1 MSEQRKT
8 KATMGYYNCGKGQ
21 CALVEAHGAIAKE
34 LPSEHIDTEALML
47 QGPALNLATEALKA
61 AEDVFFTTFRDQIQT
76 LGGAS
81 PQNLQPTTWTKSGGE
96 GGGFRLSVGAE
107 DADAVRFLNTAS
119 VNVSTVV
126 SNHSGKRRHITALSM
141 IFHPAPAYLPS
152 FHLHASCELTEPTSP
167 GGEAQRKWRL
177 MADLNPSNPSTSGR
191 VDATLFNRAAERA
204 LPDAEE
210 RALARRAGDRYFQ
223 IPALGRRRGIAHLYL
238 EQSTREPGDATGE
251 GCKSS
256 PSLCHRI
263 DLCEK
268 AHTFC
273 EAMIGGYLEM
283 IRAGIRERVVA
294 DRPADILDPQDS
306 EHSLVFGS
314 RFERDMQSY
323 YHSLYI
329 MQVLLLDRGTS
340 VGLMAHKDNAVG
352 VLKSLPST
360 FSLPAAA
367 AIAGKFRGS
376 LGGLADR
383 VIRVLKSAKDPGR
396 ITDRDRRELASV
408 VREYFLRRPGIL
420 GLQAPLFDPRS

>member
-1 MSEQRKT
+1 
-8 KATMGYYNCGKGQ
+8 
-21 CALVEAHGAIAKE
+21 
-34 LPSEHIDTEALML
+34 
-47 QGPALNLATEALKA
+47 
-61 AEDVFFTTFRDQIQT
+61 
-76 LGGAS
+76 
-81 PQNLQPTTWTKSGGE
+81 
-96 GGGFRLSVGAE
+96 
-107 DADAVRFLNTAS
+107 
-119 VNVSTVV
+119 
-126 SNHSGKRRHITALSM
+126 
-141 IFHPAPAYLPS
+141 
-152 FHLHASCELTEPTSP
+152 
-167 GGEAQRKWRL
+167 
-177 MADLNPSNPSTSGR
+177 
-191 VDATLFNRAAERA
+191 
-204 LPDAEE
+204 
-210 RALARRAGDRYFQ
+210 
-223 IPALGRRRGIAHLYL
+223 
-238 EQSTREPGDATGE
+238 
-251 GCKSS
+251 
-256 PSLCHRI
+256 
-263 DLCEK
+263 
-268 AHTFC
+268 
-273 EAMIGGYLEM
+273 MIGGYLEM

-314 RFERDMQSY
+314 KFERDMQSY